1 MLRCALIGG
10 SLKREEKR
18 TENMSI
24 FDIFNALEKNKKEK
38 EGLNPPEFI
47 IAGLGNPG
55 TRYEDTRHNCGFMA
69 AETLAE
75 GYGAELKR
83 LKFKSL
89 TGELNIGGKRCL
101 VMKPTTFMNNSG
113 DAVEEAAGFYRI
125 PPERVLVIYDDISL
139 DVGRLRIRGKGS
151 DGGHNGM
158 KSIILRLNSDNFP
171 RIRIGVGEKPNKDY
185 DLADWVLSR
194 FSKEEGERLETA
206 LKNAVK
212 AAELIVE
219 GKINEAMNLY
229 NRA

>member
-1 MLRCALIGG
+1 
-10 SLKREEKR
+10 
-18 TENMSI
+18 MSI
-24 FDIFNALEKNKKEK
+24 FDIFKALEKDKKEK
-38 EGLNPPEFI
+38 TGLTPPEFI

-55 TRYEDTRHNCGFMA
+55 TQYENTRHNCGFMA
-69 AETLAE
+69 AETLADI
-75 GYGAELKR
+75 YKTPLKR
-83 LKFKSL
+83 LRFKSL
-89 TGELNIGGKRCL
+89 TGEISIGGKRCL

-113 DAVEEAAGFYRI
+113 DAVEEAAVFYKI
-125 PPERVLVIYDDISL
+125 PPERILVIYDDISL

-171 RIRIGVGEKPNKDY
+171 RIWIGVGKKPNKDY

-194 FSKEEGERLETA
+194 FTKEEGEKLETA
-206 LKNAVK
+206 LSNSAK
-212 AAELIVE
+212 AAELIAE

>member
-1 MLRCALIGG
+1 
-10 SLKREEKR
+10 
-18 TENMSI
+18 MSI
-24 FDIFNALEKNKKEK
+24 FDIFKALEKDKNEK
-38 EGLNPPEFI
+38 TGLNPPEFI

-55 TRYEDTRHNCGFMA
+55 TQYENTRHNCGFMA
-69 AETLAE
+69 AETLADIYE
-75 GYGAELKR
+75 TPLKR
-83 LKFKSL
+83 LRFKSL
-89 TGELNIGGKRCL
+89 TGEISIGGKRCL

-113 DAVEEAAGFYRI
+113 DAVEEAAVFYKI
-125 PPERVLVIYDDISL
+125 PPERILVIYDDISL
-139 DVGRLRIRGKGS
+139 DAGRLRIRGKGS

-194 FSKEEGERLETA
+194 FTKEEGEKLETA
-206 LKNAVK
+206 LSNSAK

>member
-1 MLRCALIGG
+1 
-10 SLKREEKR
+10 
-18 TENMSI
+18 MSI
-24 FDIFNALEKNKKEK
+24 FDIFKALEKDKNEK
-38 EGLNPPEFI
+38 TGLTPPEFI

-55 TRYEDTRHNCGFMA
+55 TQYENTRHNCGFMA
-69 AETLAE
+69 AETLADI
-75 GYGAELKR
+75 YKTPLKR
-83 LKFKSL
+83 LRFKSL
-89 TGELNIGGKRCL
+89 TGEISIGGKRCL

-113 DAVEEAAGFYRI
+113 DAVEEASVFYKI
-125 PPERVLVIYDDISL
+125 PPERILVIYDDISL

-171 RIRIGVGEKPNKDY
+171 RIRIGVGKKPNKDY

-194 FSKEEGERLETA
+194 FTKEEGEKLETA
-206 LKNAVK
+206 LSNSAK

>member
-1 MLRCALIGG
+1 
-10 SLKREEKR
+10 
-18 TENMSI
+18 MSI
-24 FDIFNALEKNKKEK
+24 FDIFKALEKDKKEK
-38 EGLNPPEFI
+38 TGLTPPEFI

-55 TRYEDTRHNCGFMA
+55 TQYENTRHNCGFMA
-69 AETLAE
+69 AETLADI
-75 GYGAELKR
+75 YKTPIKR
-83 LKFKSL
+83 LRFKSL
-89 TGELNIGGKRCL
+89 TGEISIGGKRCL

-113 DAVEEAAGFYRI
+113 DAVEEASVFYKI
-125 PPERVLVIYDDISL
+125 PPERILVIYDDISL

-171 RIRIGVGEKPNKDY
+171 RIRIGVGKKPNKDY

-194 FSKEEGERLETA
+194 FTKEEGEKLETA
-206 LKNAVK
+206 LSNSAK

>member
-1 MLRCALIGG
+1 
-10 SLKREEKR
+10 
-18 TENMSI
+18 MSI
-24 FDIFNALEKNKKEK
+24 FDIFKALEKDKNEK
-38 EGLNPPEFI
+38 TGLTPPEFI

-55 TRYEDTRHNCGFMA
+55 TQYENTRHNCGFMA
-69 AETLAE
+69 AETLADI
-75 GYGAELKR
+75 YKTPLKR
-83 LKFKSL
+83 LRFKSL
-89 TGELNIGGKRCL
+89 TGEISIGGKRCL
-101 VMKPTTFMNNSG
+101 IMKPTTFMNNSG
-113 DAVEEAAGFYRI
+113 DAVEEAAVFYKI
-125 PPERVLVIYDDISL
+125 PPERILVIYDDISL

-194 FSKEEGERLETA
+194 FTKEEGEKLETA
-206 LKNAVK
+206 LSNSAK

>member
-1 MLRCALIGG
+1 
-10 SLKREEKR
+10 
-18 TENMSI
+18 MSI
-24 FDIFNALEKNKKEK
+24 FDIFKALEKDKNEK
-38 EGLNPPEFI
+38 TGLNPPEFI

-55 TRYEDTRHNCGFMA
+55 TQYENTRHNCGFMA
-69 AETLAE
+69 AETLADIYE
-75 GYGAELKR
+75 TPLKR
-83 LKFKSL
+83 LRFKSL
-89 TGELNIGGKRCL
+89 TGEISIGGKRCL

-113 DAVEEAAGFYRI
+113 DAVEEAAVFYKI
-125 PPERVLVIYDDISL
+125 PPERILVIYDDISL

-194 FSKEEGERLETA
+194 FTKEEGEKLETA
-206 LKNAVK
+206 LSNSAK

>member
-1 MLRCALIGG
+1 
-10 SLKREEKR
+10 
-18 TENMSI
+18 MSI
-24 FDIFNALEKNKKEK
+24 FDIFKALEKDKKEK
-38 EGLNPPEFI
+38 TGLTPPEFI

-55 TRYEDTRHNCGFMA
+55 TQYENTRHNCGFMA
-69 AETLAE
+69 AGTLADI
-75 GYGAELKR
+75 YKTPLKR
-83 LKFKSL
+83 LRFKSL
-89 TGELNIGGKRCL
+89 TGEISIGGKRCL

-113 DAVEEAAGFYRI
+113 DAVEEAAVFYKI
-125 PPERVLVIYDDISL
+125 PPERILVIYDDISL

-171 RIRIGVGEKPNKDY
+171 RIRIGVGKKPNKDY

-194 FSKEEGERLETA
+194 FTKEEGEKLETA
-206 LKNAVK
+206 LSNSAK

-219 GKINEAMNLY
+219 GKINEAMNIY